1 MPRTATE
8 LFLAGRL
15 RDAIDAQVGKVKAA
29 PDDQSDQLFL
39 FELYLFAGELD
50 RGRFLLDQLRSD
62 DPKDAA
68 AVERFR
74 RALDA
79 ESHRRAVFAGHAH
92 PKALVPSPEHVRLRL
107 EALPYLAR
115 GEHPEACK
123 RFAEA
128 NAAGPVAAGTLN
140 GRPHAGLCDADERFG
155 TVLEVFAPGG
165 AYCWVPLE
173 QVQNLTLSPPQSP
186 RDVIWRAAQLSLVG
200 GEGSDVLLPGL
211 YPDTHQHADDDV
223 RLGRATEWDGEDGEV
238 ARGSGG
244 RLYLTADAAYRF
256 VDLSDLRRA
265 AD

>member
-1 MPRTATE
+1 MPRTATD

-15 RDAIDAQVGKVKAA
+15 RDAIDAQAGKVKAA
-29 PDDQSDQLFL
+29 PDDRSDQLFL

-50 RGRFLLDQLRSD
+50 RARYLLDLLRSD

-74 RALDA
+74 HGLDA
-79 ESHRRAVFAGHAH
+79 ESHRRAVFAGHAG
-92 PKALVPSPEHVRLRL
+92 PKSLAPFPEHVRLRL
-107 EALPYLAR
+107 DALPYLAR
-115 GEHPEACK
+115 GEHPVARK

-128 NAAGPVAAGTLN
+128 NAACPVAAGTLN

-173 QVQNLTLSPPQSP
+173 RVQSLTMSPPQSP
-186 RDVIWRAAQLSLVG
+186 RDGVWRAAHLSLAGG
-200 GEGSDVLLPGL
+200 GESDVLLPGL

-256 VDLSDLRRA
+256 VELTDLGRA